1 MCGLTLVAWAIRL
14 AIVAAMKLFPLF
26 LCSLALSLGLVG
38 CKSESAAPAEPEA
51 VAEPALAAD
60 TAEPA
65 AAGEAAP
72 AEPSPATD
80 VDPPPPAPVVKVDP
94 NAPADVAAPPKDAK
108 GSASGLMWMR
118 LKKGEGKSRPGK
130 FDTVTLSYVGWTPDG
145 RRFDSSDNYGGSLS
159 VPANHLIQGFSEGVR
174 MMVAGEKRR
183 LWIPA
188 SLGYGEVG
196 QAEQASPRQPLGP
209 LVFDVELID
218 FKTAPT
224 PPAAPKD
231 VGRVPEDATK
241 LDSGLAWRVIEE
253 GVGTEHPKRTSVVEL
268 VFTVWT
274 ADGEV
279 VDSSTLRGGV
289 DTVGISRLVPG
300 WSAVMALMVEGERRM
315 IWIPEDLG
323 YQGAPHRPP
332 GMLTVDAKLISIRRD
347 LHQIQ

>member
-1 MCGLTLVAWAIRL
+1 
-14 AIVAAMKLFPLF
+14 MKLSPSFVV
-26 LCSLALSLGLVG
+26 SLALSLCLVA
-38 CKSESAAPAEPEA
+38 CKSEPAAPAETEA
-51 VAEPALAAD
+51 VAEPEASAHA
-60 TAEPA
+60 AEPA
-65 AAGEAAP
+65 AVELAP
-72 AEPSPATD
+72 TPVAAEPD
-80 VDPPPPAPVVKVDP
+80 EAPVPEPTVEVDP
-94 NAPADVAAPPKDAK
+94 NAPSDVAGPPSDAK
-108 GSASGLMWMR
+108 RSESGLAWRR
-118 LKKGEGKSRPGK
+118 LKKGTGKGRPGK
-130 FDTVTLSYVGWTPDG
+130 FDTVTISYTGWTPDG

-159 VPANHLIQGFSEGVR
+159 VPANHLIYGFSEGVR

-209 LVFDVELID
+209 LVFDVELVD

-253 GVGTEHPKRTSVVEL
+253 GVGTEHPKRTSVVEM
-268 VFTVWT
+268 VYTVWT

-323 YQGAPHRPP
+323 YQGAPHRPA
-332 GMLTVDAKLISIRRD
+332 GMLTVDAKLLSIRRD